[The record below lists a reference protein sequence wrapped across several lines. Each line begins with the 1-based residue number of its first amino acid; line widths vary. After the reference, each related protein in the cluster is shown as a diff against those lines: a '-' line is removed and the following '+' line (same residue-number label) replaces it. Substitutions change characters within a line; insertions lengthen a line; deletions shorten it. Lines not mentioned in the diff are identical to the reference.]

1 MTRILAN
8 TVMLAL
14 AVGLIESGFDAT
26 GVAGDDESAGVA
38 HEIHSHLGADDELPE
53 GDRADV
59 EHFCH
64 CVTHGAALA
73 FSIDTSVVSGESIAV
88 TFNSNSYR
96 SLAIPPPVP
105 PPNA

>member
-1 MTRILAN
+1 
-8 TVMLAL
+8 MLGVVA
-14 AVGLIESGFDAT
+14 GLIESGLDISGIAP
-26 GVAGDDESAGVA
+26 ADDSVGAA
-38 HEIHSHLGADDELPE
+38 HEIHGHLGSGDDSPSGDE
-53 GDRADV
+53 GDV

-73 FSIDTSVVSGESIAV
+73 FSMEFAIQMSEAKINLSGPEG
-88 TFNSNSYR
+88 YR